1 MMSDAN
7 LDPGPD
13 AQRFAIRGKV
23 WEASDP
29 GLQEVLAQIHEAL
42 SAPEVLIGTWRA
54 CQRYPAG
61 AALDEAQVVVAM
73 QRIGAVWE
81 QLFPAEQQRLTR
93 LLIERVQMHEQGIDI
108 HWRDDGWSG
117 LGPDIAEHPLVEEA
131 GDMQEEALA

>member
-1 MMSDAN
+1 M
-7 LDPGPD
+7 
-13 AQRFAIRGKV
+13 
-23 WEASDP
+23 
-29 GLQEVLAQIHEAL
+29 LAQIHEAL

-54 CQRYPAG
+54 CQRHPAG

-108 HWRDDGWSG
+108 HWRDDGWIG

-131 GDMQEEALA
+131 GDMLEEALA